1 MIIVHDMDELFD
13 KRGTVGARLEIILR
27 DKGITK
33 YSFCSDVGI
42 SRPTLNKLLSGE
54 VTNKATF
61 TNHMN
66 KILHHLDTTPAGIME
81 NIKNPY
87 IKLRSMLKAL
97 RKNADDIFKA
107 TAIAPERLIVIESG
121 SEAKMSELRDI
132 ALALNTGVKSI
143 LGENTFSPSISMLS
157 YFLEES
163 EAGGFSE
170 ASGFWGHVGIR
181 PSNATEYHWYPIN
194 SVTRNKI
201 LRTANKDFLVVPCMN
216 NLLLL
221 VNTRKTGNIILLD
234 EACDEPA
241 NTNWDPSISC
251 GEIPPV
257 IYESLDDY
265 LMQMDSEGIQPE
277 DFSPMF
283 LDSIKSIIESQKW
296 DEDRIYEITSSI
308 NVIQNDGKT
317 FRSSIDCNGSNS
329 LLDEVET
336 LYNFDGEL
344 IEGGLQFYTDFNGAQ
359 VFVNIDLISIVEL
372 PLAQVEMA
380 LYSANEESLSKY
392 EE

>member
-1 MIIVHDMDELFD
+1 MHDMDELFD